1 MADLAA
7 IVKATRQSAAA
18 LKRAQGWNREAL
30 WAERLADQAMRRGN
44 AAGEAAHLAQMHR
57 ALRLREQNMAQHERA
72 RAFLDSNPI

>member
-1 MADLAA
+1 MADLVA

-44 AAGEAAHLAQMHR
+44 AAGEAAHLGR
-57 ALRLREQNMAQHERA
+57 HERA
-72 RAFLDSNPI
+72 RAFLDNNPI